1 MSAEAEWRKLAGIEA
16 ARAESWRKA
25 AIQNRAE
32 ADGRRIS
39 VDDQS
44 AKVEAHKRY
53 DGDTIVNEEGETV
66 SFDDWGYAEQA
77 RAAFMAGVAWARE
90 VSND

>member
-1 MSAEAEWRKLAGIEA
+1 MSVEGALVTAE
-16 ARAESWRKA
+16 ARAEAWRKT

-32 ADGRRIS
+32 ADNRRIS

-44 AKVEAHKRY
+44 ARVEAGKRY

-90 VSND
+90 VSNG